1 MKIKSQ
7 IVKIFL
13 FSTALFFA
21 GCETVDLNQID
32 NPSGVSQSMTDPVY
46 AFNYVQIQLADFVD
60 SANSF
65 TQRVTRQM
73 AMTGGNTYDNS
84 FEPANFNNNWNTG
97 YRLLNAV
104 NLMEDKAIQN
114 KEFYALGAAK
124 VIKAYVMV
132 TMVDMYGD
140 IPYSEALKGAQY
152 LNPKFD
158 KGEDVYNAA
167 FAVLDEG
174 VALLLRT
181 DSKSGSSI
189 QDLYYSGQGDWI
201 RLANTLRLKMYITAR
216 QASAELGLTDAQLKQ
231 KVEDIINSGNYIDD
245 ISEDFAFK
253 YGTSRFTPNSRH
265 PMYNDQYE
273 LGGGAYIANYFM
285 WSMTTEKNISVGSN
299 GAVASSSGF
308 IDPRANFYFY
318 KQEANPGTADTFEL
332 PNRSRPAHYDDAIY
346 NSFYFSDSPVIRT
359 PYSLSN
365 WIGPGSAA
373 ITSNGFWGRDH
384 GDNSGIPP
392 DADKRTVGGLYPCG
406 GAYGTAGSVQTGG
419 DKGALGQGIM
429 PIIMSSFVHFLKAEA
444 ILTMGISGNAKAEM
458 MTAITQSIDRT
469 TTKIGTYPD
478 LTAVDIAAQK
488 AGYLNFISDFYD
500 GLSNAKKLEMV
511 IKEYYLASWGNGIEP
526 YNNYRRTGYPSNMQP
541 TLEVDPGAYYY
552 RALYSGESVNN
563 NPNAPANTRTTKVF
577 WDKAGL
583 ELH

>member
-7 IVKIFL
+7 IIKIF
-13 FSTALFFA
+13 FFTTAFFFV
-21 GCETVDLNQID
+21 GCETVDLNQTD
-32 NPSGVSQSMTDPVY
+32 NPSGVDSSMSDPVY
-46 AFNYVQIQLADFVD
+46 AFNYVQLQLADFVD

-84 FEPANFNNNWNTG
+84 FEPASFNNNWNTG
-97 YRLLNAV
+97 YRLMNAV
-104 NLMEDKAIQN
+104 NLMEDKSIEN
-114 KEFYALGAAK
+114 KQYYALGAAK

-140 IPYSEALKGAQY
+140 IPYSQALKGAEF

-167 FAVLDEG
+167 FTVLDEA
-174 VALLLRT
+174 VELLQRAN
-181 DSKSGSSI
+181 SVNP
-189 QDLYYSGQGDWI
+189 QDLYYSSQADWI

-216 QASAELGLTDAQLKQ
+216 QASSELGLTDAQLKQ
-231 KVEDIINSGNYIDD
+231 KVEDIINGANYIDET
-245 ISEDFAFK
+245 SEDFAFK

-273 LGGGAYIANYFM
+273 LGGGAYISNYFM
-285 WSMTTEKNISVGSN
+285 WAMSTEKNIAMGPN
-299 GAVASSSGF
+299 GVVDSQTNLV
-308 IDPRANFYFY
+308 DPRTNFYFY
-318 KQEANPGTADTFEL
+318 KQDENPGAADTFTL
-332 PNRSRPAHYDDAIY
+332 PGRSRPSHYDDAKY
-346 NSFYFSDSPVIRT
+346 NSFYVETIRT
-359 PYSLSN
+359 PYSTSN
-365 WIGPGSAA
+365 WVGQTA

-392 DADKRTVGGLYPCG
+392 DSENRTVGGLYPCG

-429 PIIMSSFVHFLKAEA
+429 PILMSSYVHFLKAEA
-444 ILTMGISGNAKAEM
+444 ILTMGISGDAKSEM
-458 MTAITQSIDRT
+458 ITAITQSIDRT
-469 TTKIGTYPD
+469 IQPIGTYPVISSS
-478 LTAVDIAAQK
+478 LANTISIEK
-488 AGYLNFISDFYD
+488 TNYLDFISDFYD
-500 GLSNAKKLEMV
+500 GLSSTKKLEMV
-511 IKEYYLASWGNGIEP
+511 VKEYYLASWGNGIEP

-541 TLEVDPGAYYY
+541 TLEVSSGAYYY

-563 NPNAPANTRTTKVF
+563 NPNAPVNIRTTKVF

-583 ELH
+583 DLQ